1 MRTRV
6 LLVLLAL
13 LVASGSPGLAAAD
26 PPTAQREARLRD
38 RIARAGGD
46 VDAQLALAELRLR
59 SGDAEGALR
68 ELEVTTALSPSA
80 HRARV
85 LRAQA
90 FLALRRPE
98 DALAELDRYVRQT
111 GGDAPSHTLRA
122 SVLESLERWEPALAD
137 VEAALETES
146 TVDLHLAR
154 ARLLGRLDRAS
165 AAAAALELGLTR
177 HEGAAVLRVA
187 LIDALR
193 RLGRP
198 GPALRHVEALIT
210 DASVAPR
217 WRVTRAELLDEL
229 GRPTEARA
237 ERARALRDAE
247 RMLTRRRSAL
257 ALLERGRALLA
268 LGREGEARA
277 DLEQALRRAPSLTEA
292 RVLLARSA
300 R

>member
-1 MRTRV
+1 MVEPGQLGSREQPALSSLVPDASRPRSRPGARPLCVRGSGIGRV
-6 LLVLLAL
+6 GYPRERR
-13 LVASGSPGLAAAD
+13 SGVPCCDANAGPPRPPRPPGRERLPRPRGGGSSYRAARGA
-26 PPTAQREARLRD
+26 PPRH
-38 RIARAGGD
+38 IARAGGD

-137 VEAALETES
+137 GEAALETES

-154 ARLLGRLDRAS
+154 ARLLAARGEDARDGSAS
-165 AAAAALELGLTR
+165 ATSRPARRADHEILQHFGGATGAL
-177 HEGAAVLRVA
+177 GAA
-187 LIDALR
+187 
-193 RLGRP
+193 
-198 GPALRHVEALIT
+198 
-210 DASVAPR
+210 S
-217 WRVTRAELLDEL
+217 
-229 GRPTEARA
+229 
-237 ERARALRDAE
+237 
-247 RMLTRRRSAL
+247 RRR
-257 ALLERGRALLA
+257 G
-268 LGREGEARA
+268 
-277 DLEQALRRAPSLTEA
+277 
-292 RVLLARSA
+292 ARSH
-300 R
+300 

>member
-1 MRTRV
+1 MRTR
-6 LLVLLAL
+6 VLLAL

-154 ARLLGRLDRAS
+154 ARLLAARGEDARDGSAS
-165 AAAAALELGLTR
+165 ATSRPARRADDEMLQHFGGATGAL
-177 HEGAAVLRVA
+177 GAA
-187 LIDALR
+187 
-193 RLGRP
+193 
-198 GPALRHVEALIT
+198 
-210 DASVAPR
+210 S
-217 WRVTRAELLDEL
+217 
-229 GRPTEARA
+229 
-237 ERARALRDAE
+237 
-247 RMLTRRRSAL
+247 RRRGARSHFRR
-257 ALLERGRALLA
+257 ALLE
-268 LGREGEARA
+268 
-277 DLEQALRRAPSLTEA
+277 S
-292 RVLLARSA
+292 
-300 R
+300 